1 MTERPAYTLKKGT
14 KTTLKASTLPHN
26 DSLKRPLTLPPQ
38 QHSFPSKKP
47 HLDMVYVKE
56 DDSESEDS
64 GYDINGLID
73 DEASEGSS
81 SEVEV
86 SKYNGQEER
95 CTFTMN

>member
-1 MTERPAYTLKKGT
+1 
-14 KTTLKASTLPHN
+14 
-26 DSLKRPLTLPPQ
+26 
-38 QHSFPSKKP
+38 
-47 HLDMVYVKE
+47 MVYVKE